1 MSRNYSIYGISLVIS
16 GLLTACASVP
26 ERPSHS
32 EILTDTAKVPADWTD
47 RTQNIISRLGNDAPD
62 TVWEGF
68 NDPSLPLLV
77 QQAITATPSAR
88 EAQARLILARTR
100 SDLDQARLRPS
111 LSVGSVATRE
121 RSSLEGPQFTNLPP
135 QFVDFVE
142 PEIDVFSLSAS
153 ASWEPDIW
161 GRRALEVQSAQFSVE
176 AAAAQRDATL
186 LSLQADTARTYIQ
199 LRSVQTRASITREA
213 LELLEETQKL
223 TLLLQDQDLV
233 SALDELQVSASID
246 ARLSELATLE
256 GQEVE
261 FLLSVATLTGQALE
275 ATNDLTSGS
284 GNIPDYSSGIPA
296 GLPSTLLT
304 RRPDLRAAS
313 ARLQAARAQS
323 DADDLNRLPSFSL
336 TGDGG
341 LLSTTLDTLI
351 STDARRGAISGILG
365 WPIFQGGALAAQRE
379 ASDAEVLIAEAQYD
393 AAILRAFS
401 DVEGALSRYVA
412 AERAMRRLD
421 DGIDDRKRIVDLR
434 DLRFKAGLDNQF
446 LVIEAQTQLLELR
459 LARVQAQATS
469 ALAIVDLFSALGGEW

>member
-1 MSRNYSIYGISLVIS
+1 MIRNFSLCSVSLVIL
-16 GLLTACASVP
+16 GLLTACASTP
-26 ERPSHS
+26 ERPSQS

-68 NDPSLPLLV
+68 NDPSLTRLV
-77 QQAITATPSAR
+77 QQAIMATPSAR

-100 SDLDQARLRPS
+100 YDLAQARLRPS
-111 LSVGSVATRE
+111 VALRSGATRE

-135 QFVDFVE
+135 QFVEFIE

-161 GRRALEVQSAQFSVE
+161 GRRVLEVQSAQLSVE

-186 LSLQADTARTYIQ
+186 LSLQADTARTYVQ
-199 LRSVQTRASITREA
+199 LRSVQTRESITREA
-213 LELLEETQKL
+213 LELLAETQKL
-223 TLLLQDQDLV
+223 TRLLQDQDLAN
-233 SALDELQVSASID
+233 ALDELQVSASID

-256 GQEVE
+256 GQQVE
-261 FLLSVATLTGQALE
+261 LLLSVATLTGQTAN
-275 ATNDLTSGS
+275 ATDDLTSGS
-284 GNIPDYSSGIPA
+284 VNIPGYSRGVPA

-351 STDARRGAISGILG
+351 STDARRSAIGAALG
-365 WPIFQGGALAAQRE
+365 WPVFQGGALAAQRE

-393 AAILRAFS
+393 AAILRALS

-412 AERAMRRLD
+412 AERAMQQLD
-421 DGIDDRKRIVDLR
+421 SGVDDRERIVDLR
-434 DLRFKAGLDNQF
+434 ELRFKAGLDNQF

-469 ALAIVDLFSALGGEW
+469 ALAIIDLFAAVGGEW

>member
-1 MSRNYSIYGISLVIS
+1 M
-16 GLLTACASVP
+16 
-26 ERPSHS
+26 
-32 EILTDTAKVPADWTD
+32 
-47 RTQNIISRLGNDAPD
+47 
-62 TVWEGF
+62 
-68 NDPSLPLLV
+68 
-77 QQAITATPSAR
+77 
-88 EAQARLILARTR
+88 
-100 SDLDQARLRPS
+100 
-111 LSVGSVATRE
+111 
-121 RSSLEGPQFTNLPP
+121 
-135 QFVDFVE
+135 
-142 PEIDVFSLSAS
+142 
-153 ASWEPDIW
+153 
-161 GRRALEVQSAQFSVE
+161 
-176 AAAAQRDATL
+176 
-186 LSLQADTARTYIQ
+186 
-199 LRSVQTRASITREA
+199 
-213 LELLEETQKL
+213 
-223 TLLLQDQDLV
+223 
-233 SALDELQVSASID
+233 
-246 ARLSELATLE
+246 
-256 GQEVE
+256 
-261 FLLSVATLTGQALE
+261 TGQALE